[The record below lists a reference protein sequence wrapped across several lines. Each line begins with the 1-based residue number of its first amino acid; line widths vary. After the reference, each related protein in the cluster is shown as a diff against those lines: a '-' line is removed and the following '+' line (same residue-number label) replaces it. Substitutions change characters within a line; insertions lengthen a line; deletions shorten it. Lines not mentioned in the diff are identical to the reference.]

1 VEKKQNI
8 MADTTISN
16 WFQRFERDEEQNVS
30 LEITHQR
37 DGELKLACGDGSI
50 TFTFDKD
57 TLLIGDISAVG
68 DKFVRTLV
76 LKTKEKLQG
85 GDEIGTSL
93 SIALDVF
100 SDVAKLLGCGEMT
113 DDDEHDSDV
122 EGEREKDE
130 YTYEDGINSHGA
142 GNVSSEFITT
152 YYLKKRW
159 LLKEQEKRAAM
170 ANGND
175 SILPPVSSKIKG
187 DLFR

>member
-1 VEKKQNI
+1 MV
-8 MADTTISN
+8 DTIVSN

-30 LEITHQR
+30 LEITCCTPS
-37 DGELKLACGDGSI
+37 ELLLACGDGSI
-50 TFTFDKD
+50 TFKFDKD
-57 TLLIGDISAVG
+57 TLLIDDIFASG

-76 LKTKEKLQG
+76 LKAKEKLQG
-85 GDEIGTSL
+85 EKGGEGDAKTSL
-93 SIALDVF
+93 SQALDVF

-113 DDDEHDSDV
+113 DDDENDSDAD
-122 EGEREKDE
+122 GEREKDE
-130 YTYEDGINSHGA
+130 YTYEDGMSSHAA

-170 ANGND
+170 ASSNA
-175 SILPPVSSKIKG
+175 SILPGSSKIKG

>member
-1 VEKKQNI
+1 
-8 MADTTISN
+8 MADTIISN

-30 LEITHQR
+30 LEITHHR
-37 DGELKLACGDGSI
+37 DGELLLACGDGSI
-50 TFTFDKD
+50 TFKFDKD
-57 TLLIGDISAVG
+57 TLLIGDIVAAG

-76 LKTKEKLQG
+76 IKTKEKLQG
-85 GDEIGTSL
+85 EKGGEISSTTSL
-93 SIALDVF
+93 SQALDVF

-113 DDDEHDSDV
+113 DDDENDSDAD
-122 EGEREKDE
+122 GEREKDE
-130 YTYEDGINSHGA
+130 YTYEDGMSSHAA

-170 ANGND
+170 ASSNT
-175 SILPPVSSKIKG
+175 SILPGSSKIKG